1 VTGNTTG
8 NIACGMPRLL
18 ARRYGHW
25 HFVRRVPLAF
35 TDLDKRGIVKQ
46 STGIPISE
54 DPNGAKAVRVRDR
67 LNAVLEQYWLDLA
80 NGQAQEAQR
89 RYDGARRRARVFG
102 FDYAPAA
109 VLAERPLLEL
119 LERVEKLLE
128 AGLLDD
134 AGAAAALLGGE
145 PKPALKLSEV
155 FPKVEE
161 LTRGEIADMSPDQIR
176 KWRHPR
182 LRAMNNLIA
191 VVGDKNVHELQRAD
205 GIDFRDWWS
214 DRVVSEGLRAETAN
228 KDLGHVEH
236 MLSQVDKRLQLDLQP
251 VFADLRLDGPGDGVR
266 AAFEPAFVRDRILA
280 TGAMDDLNEEARDVV
295 YVMAETGMRISEIVN
310 LSVKTIAIAAEIPH
324 VMVRP
329 EGRRMKTSPSRREI
343 PLVGIALTAM
353 RRRPDGF
360 PRYRDK
366 PSTLSAVVNK
376 HLAKQGLRPTED
388 HSLYSLRHTFKDR
401 LREVEAPE
409 ELVDELMGHGS
420 NKPKYGT
427 GHGLKMKRKWLQKI
441 AFKVAA

>member
-1 VTGNTTG
+1 
-8 NIACGMPRLL
+8 MPRLL

-182 LRAMNNLIA
+182 LRAMNNRIA
-191 VVGDKNVHELQRAD
+191 VV
-205 GIDFRDWWS
+205 
-214 DRVVSEGLRAETAN
+214 
-228 KDLGHVEH
+228 
-236 MLSQVDKRLQLDLQP
+236 
-251 VFADLRLDGPGDGVR
+251 GDGVR